1 MNQFL
6 LRGREDRM
14 NQDLTRTLGMFSASL
29 HRLRRAAVEL
39 DVVEIDVVE
48 LDVIELDV
56 IELDVRDTFVHAT

>member
-1 MNQFL
+1 
-6 LRGREDRM
+6 M

-56 IELDVRDTFVHAT
+56 RDTFVHAT